1 MLPDQLAA
9 NESIHNAGRRNGSS
23 TPVAVAA
30 TNPSNSYEF
39 VVCRII
45 GRDENDIGGKRRCL
59 DSIQIFP
66 RIWWNKNVKDVVT
79 FGFHISNIEMI
90 EIIIIAIFNYRGY
103 FQYFPT
109 NVLVSGI
116 TIIYYQLSKN
126 INFVCESIEVKNRIW
141 IFPILSNLVSS
152 DRLLKI
158 SRELEIYLKKKYHEF
173 SSTNW
178 VRNRNSS
185 LDTSVSIADSPM
197 DEEIARELTIVRESA
212 TIFARH

>member
-1 MLPDQLAA
+1 MTLVGNDDAWIRYKFFPEFDELA
-9 NESIHNAGRRNGSS
+9 S
-23 TPVAVAA
+23 
-30 TNPSNSYEF
+30 
-39 VVCRII
+39 
-45 GRDENDIGGKRRCL
+45 
-59 DSIQIFP
+59 
-66 RIWWNKNVKDVVT
+66 WNKNAKDVVI
-79 FGFHISNIEMI
+79 FDFHISNIE
-90 EIIIIAIFNYRGY
+90 IIIIVIFNYRGY

-141 IFPILSNLVSS
+141 IFPILSNLASN
-152 DRLLKI
+152 LLKI

>member
-1 MLPDQLAA
+1 MTLVGNDHAWIRYKFFPEFDELA
-9 NESIHNAGRRNGSS
+9 S
-23 TPVAVAA
+23 
-30 TNPSNSYEF
+30 
-39 VVCRII
+39 
-45 GRDENDIGGKRRCL
+45 
-59 DSIQIFP
+59 
-66 RIWWNKNVKDVVT
+66 WNKNAKDVVT

-152 DRLLKI
+152 KFIWKRNITSFLRRIEWETEIRRLTRAFQ
-158 SRELEIYLKKKYHEF
+158 SRIRRWTRK
-173 SSTNW
+173 SRVN
-178 VRNRNSS
+178 
-185 LDTSVSIADSPM
+185 
-197 DEEIARELTIVRESA
+197 
-212 TIFARH
+212 

>member
-1 MLPDQLAA
+1 MTLVGNDDAWIRHKFFPEFDELA
-9 NESIHNAGRRNGSS
+9 S
-23 TPVAVAA
+23 
-30 TNPSNSYEF
+30 
-39 VVCRII
+39 
-45 GRDENDIGGKRRCL
+45 
-59 DSIQIFP
+59 
-66 RIWWNKNVKDVVT
+66 WNKNVKDVVT
-79 FGFHISNIEMI
+79 FDFHISNI
-90 EIIIIAIFNYRGY
+90 EIIIIAIFNCRGY

>member
-1 MLPDQLAA
+1 MTLVGNDDAWIRYKFFPEFDELA
-9 NESIHNAGRRNGSS
+9 S
-23 TPVAVAA
+23 
-30 TNPSNSYEF
+30 
-39 VVCRII
+39 
-45 GRDENDIGGKRRCL
+45 
-59 DSIQIFP
+59 
-66 RIWWNKNVKDVVT
+66 WNKNVKDVVT

>member
-1 MLPDQLAA
+1 MTLVGNNDAWIRYKFFPEFDKLA
-9 NESIHNAGRRNGSS
+9 SW
-23 TPVAVAA
+23 
-30 TNPSNSYEF
+30 
-39 VVCRII
+39 
-45 GRDENDIGGKRRCL
+45 KR
-59 DSIQIFP
+59 
-66 RIWWNKNVKDVVT
+66 KNVKDVVT
-79 FGFHISNIEMI
+79 FDFHISNIEMI

-152 DRLLKI
+152 NRLLKI
-158 SRELEIYLKKKYHEF
+158 SRELEIYLKKKSFHEF

-178 VRNRNSS
+178 VRNRKKEEREKENNSS